1 MTNRSKSIGT
11 ASERAVV
18 RYLAAHGFPAAE
30 RRALHGATDLGDIT
44 GTPGLCWEVKGGEAA
59 KDASDKQVAAW
70 FDETQE
76 EAGNAGATYGFLI
89 VARRRKNV
97 RDWWAVIDVCDL
109 AKLVRRD
116 ALNQSSNLHCRLTL
130 AQLIELLTLAGWTDT
145 AANGPVAEP
154 NSLHK

>member
-1 MTNRSKSIGT
+1 MTNRPKAIGT
-11 ASERAVV
+11 AAETAVV

-44 GTPGLCWEVKGGEAA
+44 GTPGIVWEVKGGEAA
-59 KDASDKQVAAW
+59 KDASDKRVAAW
-70 FDETQE
+70 FDEARE

-130 AQLIELLTLAGWTDT
+130 AQLVELLTLAGWAST
-145 AANGPVAEP
+145 N
-154 NSLHK
+154 

>member
-1 MTNRSKSIGT
+1 MTNRPKAIGT
-11 ASERAVV
+11 AAETAVV

-44 GTPGLCWEVKGGEAA
+44 GTPQIVWEVKGGEAA
-59 KDASDKQVAAW
+59 KDASDKRVAAW
-70 FDETQE
+70 FDEARE

-89 VARRRKNV
+89 VQRRQKGV
-97 RDWWAVIDVCDL
+97 RDWWAVLDVCDL

-130 AQLIELLTLAGWTDT
+130 AQLVELLTLAGWAST
-145 AANGPVAEP
+145 N
-154 NSLHK
+154 

>member
-44 GTPGLCWEVKGGEAA
+44 GTPGIVWEVKGGEAA
-59 KDASDKQVAAW
+59 KDASDKRVAAW
-70 FDETQE
+70 LDEARE

-89 VARRRKNV
+89 VQRRQKGV
-97 RDWWAVIDVCDL
+97 RDWWAVLDVCDL
-109 AKLVRRD
+109 AKLVRCDSREQ
-116 ALNQSSNLHCRLTL
+116 ASNMHARITL
-130 AQLIELLTLAGWTDT
+130 AQLVELLAIAGWTDT